1 MNEYFALQVHP
12 ILKFAPLELKNVCIN
27 IGARTAESD
36 VTAIFSNMG
45 IIRMPESYETYI
57 RYFGVYTST
66 PKVELCMCSF
76 RDKIYLGFTSRYD
89 CDAIKDNFFQILKEQ
104 EVKPEI
110 LEVEYPESVMTEAKG
125 MQIFKIFTFLCMIA
139 IVAALGVDYS
149 IDTNFHLSLFVCGGA
164 FSMWLA
170 LAVGFFKRYNLL
182 KNAMWQLII
191 VTVGCIIWDWLTGW
205 HGWSID
211 FVLPGVSGLI
221 MISMLI
227 ISRVYY
233 RQAKD
238 YLVYFV
244 MAALYG
250 MILPFIFLLT
260 GKVRIVFPSVI
271 SIGMGVL
278 MLIGLVLFKGKEMR
292 QEMEKNLHV

>member
-1 MNEYFALQVHP
+1 
-12 ILKFAPLELKNVCIN
+12 
-27 IGARTAESD
+27 
-36 VTAIFSNMG
+36 
-45 IIRMPESYETYI
+45 
-57 RYFGVYTST
+57 
-66 PKVELCMCSF
+66 MCSF

-89 CDAIKDNFFQILKEQ
+89 CDAIKENFFQILKEQ
-104 EVKPEI
+104 EVKTEI
-110 LEVEYPESVMTEAKG
+110 LKVEYPESVMTEAKG

-139 IVAALGVDYS
+139 IVTALGVDYS
-149 IDTNFHLSLFVCGGA
+149 IDKTFYLSLFVCGGA

-191 VTVGCIIWDWLTGW
+191 
-205 HGWSID
+205 
-211 FVLPGVSGLI
+211 
-221 MISMLI
+221 
-227 ISRVYY
+227 SRVYY

-250 MILPFIFLLT
+250 MILPFFFLVT
-260 GKVRIVFPSVI
+260 GKVKIVFPSVI

-278 MLIGLVLFKGKEMR
+278 MLIGLALFKGKEMR

>member
-1 MNEYFALQVHP
+1 
-12 ILKFAPLELKNVCIN
+12 
-27 IGARTAESD
+27 
-36 VTAIFSNMG
+36 
-45 IIRMPESYETYI
+45 
-57 RYFGVYTST
+57 
-66 PKVELCMCSF
+66 
-76 RDKIYLGFTSRYD
+76 
-89 CDAIKDNFFQILKEQ
+89 
-104 EVKPEI
+104 
-110 LEVEYPESVMTEAKG
+110 MTEAKG

-149 IDTNFHLSLFVCGGA
+149 IDTTFLFVTVRVWRCIQYVA
-164 FSMWLA
+164 WRSRSD
-170 LAVGFFKRYNLL
+170 FFKRYNLL

-250 MILPFIFLLT
+250 MILPFFFLVT
-260 GKVRIVFPSVI
+260 GKVQDCISVCDFDWDG
-271 SIGMGVL
+271 SADADRTGA
-278 MLIGLVLFKGKEMR
+278 FQGKRNASGDGEESTCIKENDSVR
-292 QEMEKNLHV
+292 